1 VDPLPERVRLVAAPG
16 ALRDVVLEVL
26 GWRVDDGETLLT
38 CRLVD
43 GSVGRVPAAWTD
55 LPLRVVASRSLGV
68 LGSPAGWRRLAEV
81 AAGVGGRPVS
91 GAACVENGGADGG
104 AAGVVD
110 RREDDRCGRGVGA
123 LPPAVQQRVMV
134 ALARL
139 LARLVEGERDE

>member
-1 VDPLPERVRLVAAPG
+1 VDPLPDRVRLVAAPG

-38 CRLVD
+38 CRLLD
-43 GSVGRVPAAWTD
+43 DSVGRVPAAWTD
-55 LPLRVVASRSLGV
+55 LPLRVAAVASLGV
-68 LGSPAGWRRLAEV
+68 LASPAGWRRFAER
-81 AAGVGGRPVS
+81 ATGLTGRPVS

-110 RREDDRCGRGVGA
+110 RREDDRWET
-123 LPPAVQQRVMV
+123 LPPAVQQRVTL

>member
-1 VDPLPERVRLVAAPG
+1 MAAPG

-55 LPLRVVASRSLGV
+55 LPLRVAASRPLGV

-81 AAGVGGRPVS
+81 AAGVGDVRCRAQP
-91 GAACVENGGADGG
+91 ALKTEALM
-104 AAGVVD
+104 AG
-110 RREDDRCGRGVGA
+110 
-123 LPPAVQQRVMV
+123 Q
-134 ALARL
+134 LA
-139 LARLVEGERDE
+139 